1 MGIRAQRDRLSQ
13 PLGVSFV
20 SNNVY
25 FLDERNLYKIGT
37 ASVKI
42 SKDGAVAIALKYV
55 ENYSFEIFMGDQ
67 PPLVVRNFTI
77 VREKIAAEL
86 LSWPRKD
93 GAQYP
98 YWR

>member
-1 MGIRAQRDRLSQ
+1 
-13 PLGVSFV
+13 
-20 SNNVY
+20 
-25 FLDERNLYKIGT
+25 
-37 ASVKI
+37 
-42 SKDGAVAIALKYV
+42 
-55 ENYSFEIFMGDQ
+55 MGDQ

-98 YWR
+98 YCR